1 MNLPFLDDMKNHQ
14 KTMQHSSFL
23 EVRNA
28 QLRRMPASIKNL
40 YAKNLQVMF
49 WDD

>member
-1 MNLPFLDDMKNHQ
+1 MNLPFLNDMKNHQ
-14 KTMQHSSFL
+14 KTMQHSWLGMPSQ
-23 EVRNA
+23 EEC
-28 QLRRMPASIKNL
+28 LRRLRTS